1 MIDSTPAK
9 KTISSTGTSALENV
23 AERHGLVV
31 GGGVQSRLVRLN
43 HALEAHGRGLRA
55 VLLELRVALQEAAEG
70 GTRPGAARPRGP
82 ARPRGRRRRARN
94 RDATLG
100 PPHVAGEHQLA
111 DLPDVVRELLLVQR
125 VQADRDVVR
134 EAAHHVV
141 QTLDRRSR
149 AQLVARGRRE
159 LEQHSQTALQDLHNR
174 VINLHIMYRT
184 CFIRVIST

>member
-1 MIDSTPAK
+1 MTDSTPAK
-9 KTISSTGTSALENV
+9 KTIGSTGTSALENV
-23 AERHGLVV
+23 AECHGLVV
-31 GGGVQSRLVRLN
+31 CGGVQSRLVRLN

-55 VLLELRVALQEAAEG
+55 VLLELRVALHEAAEG
-70 GTRPGAARPRGP
+70 GTGPGAARPRGP
-82 ARPRGRRRRARN
+82 ARPRSARN

-159 LEQHSQTALQDLHNR
+159 LEQHSQTALQDLHKR

-184 CFIRVIST
+184 YFIRVLST